1 MESLQKI
8 SVREKQGEEIN
19 HDLLDCWFCS
29 AWGASCPGR
38 GGDLKKV
45 NLLAKLVIVSYD
57 LDLRNELYTFHLKGV

>member
-29 AWGASCPGR
+29 AWGALCLGR